1 MARIGNSPAFG
12 LIGIGSSLALS
23 IVLPTLFGRWLDG
36 RFDTAPAWTLVF
48 LVLGLLVGLIG
59 AYRQLQTVLA
69 RIEARRQRRDRS
81 V

>member
-1 MARIGNSPAFG
+1 MAKIWNSPAFG

-36 RFDTAPAWTLVF
+36 RFETAPMWTLVF
-48 LVLGLLVGLIG
+48 LVLGLLVGLVG
-59 AYRQLQTVLA
+59 SYRQLQTVLA
-69 RIEARRQRRDRS
+69 QIEARRQRRDRS